1 MERFLQ
7 TLGRNT
13 ENSFERLAESGI
25 GIVPN
30 GFCHPEQFLILIA

>member
-7 TLGRNT
+7 PLGRDT

-25 GIVPN
+25 EIVPN
-30 GFCHPEQFLILIA
+30 GFCILLG